1 MCRTGSGVTGRVGD
15 QHVLFGSPRFAAEG
29 LGARDSVLVQ
39 RAADHMLDSLGGTM
53 SVFVQSH
60 TALEDSASHPDADAS
75 SSHSSPS
82 SGEHPPFSLPL
93 PIALTVRLG
102 NLPKAWHHLGQ
113 IFCRT
118 GRNSF
123 SLLNLCGSS

>member
-1 MCRTGSGVTGRVGD
+1 MTGRVGD

-39 RAADHMLDSLGGTM
+39 RAADHMLDSLGGTV

-60 TALEDSASHPDADAS
+60 TALEDSTSHSNAEAS

-82 SGEHPPFSLPL
+82 SSAPGEHAALLLPL
-93 PIALTVRLG
+93 LVALTL
-102 NLPKAWHHLGQ
+102 
-113 IFCRT
+113 I
-118 GRNSF
+118 
-123 SLLNLCGSS
+123 